1 MGWLNQLLRIPYV
14 HGLWQRF
21 PIGDIRSRVDHG
33 IFQYPNYAYGVYWS
47 AYLAARRGIR
57 HVTAIELGVAGG
69 RGLLALEKASLEIGR
84 ALDVQIDVVG
94 FDTGTGMPPPLDYR
108 DLPHIWREGFYK
120 MEPEKLR
127 ARLTTAQLI
136 LGDVAET
143 TRKFIESAP
152 APLAFISFDLDY
164 YSSTKAAFHLLE
176 GGAATHL
183 PRVHCY
189 FDDVASNNLGC
200 MNPHVGELLAIS
212 EFNESHANRKI
223 CRFEQLR
230 LARERW
236 EVWQD
241 RIYVFHDFAHPDY
254 TKQVIPNEPR
264 HTQRPL

>member
-1 MGWLNQLLRIPYV
+1 MGWLNQVLRVPYV

-21 PIGDIRSRVDHG
+21 PIGNIRARVDHG
-33 IFQYPNYAYGVYWS
+33 IFEYPNYAYGVYWS
-47 AYLAARRGIR
+47 AYLAARLGIR
-57 HVTAIELGVAGG
+57 RITAIELGVAGG
-69 RGLLALEKASLEIGR
+69 RGLLALERASLEIGR

-94 FDTGTGMPPPLDYR
+94 FDTGAGMPPPHDYR
-108 DLPHIWREGFYK
+108 DLPHIWQEGFYR

-127 ARLTTAQLI
+127 GRLTTARLV
-136 LGDVAET
+136 LGDVAQT
-143 TRKFIESAP
+143 TREFIASAP

-164 YSSTKAAFHLLE
+164 YSSTKAAFGLLE
-176 GGAATHL
+176 GTAATHL

-189 FDDVASNNLGC
+189 FDDVVANNLGC
-200 MNPHVGELLAIS
+200 MNPYVGELLAID
-212 EFNESHANRKI
+212 EFNEAHTDRKI

-254 TKQVIPNEPR
+254 TQRVIPNESR